1 LLVVY
6 TVPLGPVTNSE
17 YAVGELEKLQLNVPP
32 SARELSPVS
41 DIRTGTAPAAATAG
55 PTCVELAS
63 VDVPAELVAVAKAL
77 KKFGTSID

>member
-32 SARELSPVS
+32 TARELLPVK
-41 DIRTGTAPAAATAG
+41 DIKTGAAPAGA
-55 PTCVELAS
+55 
-63 VDVPAELVAVAKAL
+63 VAVIVL
-77 KKFGTSID
+77 LD